1 MMAEIVELKNMKSSS
16 GSILKKKYLQ
26 TQNAE
31 KIKKY
36 TTEATKLLDGF
47 EKDLENLI
55 EKGKPPVATRN
66 PSQSTGGILV
76 NNSELE
82 SMLKDF
88 LFNVIL
94 GEEAD
99 KRDLKIDF
107 QATPIGMDA
116 KTHQPV
122 LGIVIACT
130 FK

>member
-1 MMAEIVELKNMKSSS
+1 MADIVEFDNAKRSS
-16 GSILKKKYLQ
+16 GSTLKAKYLA
-26 TQNAE
+26 TQDKE
-31 KIKKY
+31 KIDKY
-36 TTEATKLLDGF
+36 TKEATKLLDEF
-47 EKDLENLI
+47 EKDLDSLI
-55 EKGKPPVATRN
+55 EKGKAPVATRN

>member
-1 MMAEIVELKNMKSSS
+1 MADIVELDNAKRSS
-16 GSILKKKYLQ
+16 GSTLKAKYLA
-26 TQNAE
+26 TQDKE
-31 KIKKY
+31 KIDKY
-36 TTEATKLLDGF
+36 TKEATKLLDEF
-47 EKDLENLI
+47 EKDLDNLI
-55 EKGKPPVATRN
+55 EKGKAPVATRN

-94 GEEAD
+94 GDEAD

>member
-1 MMAEIVELKNMKSSS
+1 MADIVEFNNAKKSS
-16 GSILKKKYLQ
+16 GSTLKAKYLA
-26 TQNAE
+26 TQDKE
-31 KIKKY
+31 KIDKY
-36 TTEATKLLDGF
+36 TKEATKLLDEF
-47 EKDLENLI
+47 EKDLDSLI
-55 EKGKPPVATRN
+55 EKGKAPVATRN
-66 PSQSTGGILV
+66 PSQSTSGILV

-99 KRDLKIDF
+99 KRDLKVDF

>member
-1 MMAEIVELKNMKSSS
+1 MADIVEFNNAKRSS
-16 GSILKKKYLQ
+16 GSTLKAKYLA
-26 TQNAE
+26 TQDKE
-31 KIKKY
+31 KIDKY
-36 TTEATKLLDGF
+36 TKEATKLLDEF
-47 EKDLENLI
+47 EKDLDNLI
-55 EKGKPPVATRN
+55 EKGKAPVATRN

-99 KRDLKIDF
+99 RRDLKIDF

>member
-1 MMAEIVELKNMKSSS
+1 MADIVEFNNAKRSS
-16 GSILKKKYLQ
+16 GSTLKAKYLATQDKKK
-26 TQNAE
+26 
-31 KIKKY
+31 IDKY
-36 TTEATKLLDGF
+36 TKEATKLLDEF
-47 EKDLENLI
+47 EKDLDSLI
-55 EKGKPPVATRN
+55 EKGKAPVATRN

>member
-1 MMAEIVELKNMKSSS
+1 MADIVEFNNAKRSS
-16 GSILKKKYLQ
+16 GSTLKAKYLA
-26 TQNAE
+26 TQDKE
-31 KIKKY
+31 KIYKY
-36 TTEATKLLDGF
+36 TKEATKLLDEF
-47 EKDLENLI
+47 EKDLDNLI
-55 EKGKPPVATRN
+55 EKGKAPVATRN

>member
-1 MMAEIVELKNMKSSS
+1 MADIVEFNNAKRSS
-16 GSILKKKYLQ
+16 GSTLKAKYLA
-26 TQNAE
+26 TQDKE
-31 KIKKY
+31 KIDKY
-36 TTEATKLLDGF
+36 TKEATKLLDEF
-47 EKDLENLI
+47 EKDLDSLI
-55 EKGKPPVATRN
+55 EKGKAPVATRN

-107 QATPIGMDA
+107 QATPIGIDA

>member
-1 MMAEIVELKNMKSSS
+1 MADIVEFNNAKRSS
-16 GSILKKKYLQ
+16 GSTLKAKYLA
-26 TQNAE
+26 TQDKE
-31 KIKKY
+31 KIYKY
-36 TTEATKLLDGF
+36 TKEATKLLDEF
-47 EKDLENLI
+47 EKDLDSLI
-55 EKGKPPVATRN
+55 EKGKAPVATRN

>member
-1 MMAEIVELKNMKSSS
+1 MADIVEFNNAKRSS
-16 GSILKKKYLQ
+16 GSTLKAKYLA
-26 TQNAE
+26 TQDKE
-31 KIKKY
+31 KIDKY
-36 TTEATKLLDGF
+36 TKEATKLLDEF
-47 EKDLENLI
+47 EKDLDSLI
-55 EKGKPPVATRN
+55 EKGKAPVATRN
-66 PSQSTGGILV
+66 PSQSTSGILV

-82 SMLKDF
+82 SMFKDF

-107 QATPIGMDA
+107 QATPIGMDT

>member
-1 MMAEIVELKNMKSSS
+1 MADIVKFNNAKRSS
-16 GSILKKKYLQ
+16 GSTLKAKYLA
-26 TQNAE
+26 TQDKE
-31 KIKKY
+31 KIDKY
-36 TTEATKLLDGF
+36 TKEATKLLDEF
-47 EKDLENLI
+47 EKDLDNLI
-55 EKGKPPVATRN
+55 EKGKAPVATRN

>member
-1 MMAEIVELKNMKSSS
+1 MADIVEFNNAKRSS
-16 GSILKKKYLQ
+16 GSTLKAKYLA
-26 TQNAE
+26 TQDKE
-31 KIKKY
+31 KIDKY
-36 TTEATKLLDGF
+36 TKEATKLLDEF
-47 EKDLENLI
+47 EKDLDSLI
-55 EKGKPPVATRN
+55 EKGKAPVATRN

-107 QATPIGMDA
+107 QATPIGMDT

>member
-1 MMAEIVELKNMKSSS
+1 MADIVEFNNAKRSS
-16 GSILKKKYLQ
+16 GSTLKAKYLA
-26 TQNAE
+26 TQDKE
-31 KIKKY
+31 KIDKY
-36 TTEATKLLDGF
+36 TKEATKLLDEF
-47 EKDLENLI
+47 EKDLDILI
-55 EKGKPPVATRN
+55 EKGKAPVATRN
-66 PSQSTGGILV
+66 PSQSTSGILV

-88 LFNVIL
+88 LFSVIL

-116 KTHQPV
+116 KTHQPM

>member
-1 MMAEIVELKNMKSSS
+1 MADIVEFNNAKRSS
-16 GSILKKKYLQ
+16 GSTLKAKYLA
-26 TQNAE
+26 TQDKE
-31 KIKKY
+31 KIDKY
-36 TTEATKLLDGF
+36 TKEATKLLDEF
-47 EKDLENLI
+47 EKDLDSLI
-55 EKGKPPVATRN
+55 EKGKATVATRN
-66 PSQSTGGILV
+66 PSQSTSGILV

>member
-1 MMAEIVELKNMKSSS
+1 MADIVEFNNAKRSS
-16 GSILKKKYLQ
+16 GSTLKAKYLA
-26 TQNAE
+26 TQDKE
-31 KIKKY
+31 KIDKY
-36 TTEATKLLDGF
+36 TKEATKLLDKF
-47 EKDLENLI
+47 EKDLDSLI
-55 EKGKPPVATRN
+55 EKGKAPVATRN
-66 PSQSTGGILV
+66 PSQSTSGILV

>member
-1 MMAEIVELKNMKSSS
+1 MADIVEFNNAKRSS
-16 GSILKKKYLQ
+16 GSTLKAKYLA
-26 TQNAE
+26 TQDKE
-31 KIKKY
+31 KIDKY
-36 TTEATKLLDGF
+36 TKEATKLLDEF
-47 EKDLENLI
+47 EKDLDSLI
-55 EKGKPPVATRN
+55 EKGKAPVATRN

>member
-1 MMAEIVELKNMKSSS
+1 MADIVEFNNAKRSS
-16 GSILKKKYLQ
+16 GSTLKAKYLA
-26 TQNAE
+26 TQDKE
-31 KIKKY
+31 KIDKY
-36 TTEATKLLDGF
+36 TKEATKLLDEF
-47 EKDLENLI
+47 EKDLDNLI
-55 EKGKPPVATRN
+55 EKGKAPVATRN

-116 KTHQPV
+116 KRHQPV

>member
-1 MMAEIVELKNMKSSS
+1 MADIVEFNNAKRSS
-16 GSILKKKYLQ
+16 GSTLKAKYLA
-26 TQNAE
+26 TQDKE
-31 KIKKY
+31 KIDKY
-36 TTEATKLLDGF
+36 TKEATKLLDEF
-47 EKDLENLI
+47 EKDLDSLI
-55 EKGKPPVATRN
+55 EKGKAPVATRN
-66 PSQSTGGILV
+66 PSQSTSGILV

-116 KTHQPV
+116 KTHQPM

>member
-1 MMAEIVELKNMKSSS
+1 MADIVEFNNAKRSS
-16 GSILKKKYLQ
+16 GSTLKAKYLA
-26 TQNAE
+26 TQDKE
-31 KIKKY
+31 KIDKY
-36 TTEATKLLDGF
+36 TKEATKLLDEF
-47 EKDLENLI
+47 EKDLDNLI
-55 EKGKPPVATRN
+55 EKGKAPVTTRN

>member
-1 MMAEIVELKNMKSSS
+1 MADIVEFNNSKRSS
-16 GSILKKKYLQ
+16 GSTLKAKYLA
-26 TQNAE
+26 TQDKE
-31 KIKKY
+31 KIDKY
-36 TTEATKLLDGF
+36 TKEATKLLDEF
-47 EKDLENLI
+47 EKDLDSLI
-55 EKGKPPVATRN
+55 EKGKAPVATRN
-66 PSQSTGGILV
+66 PSQSTSGILV

>member
-1 MMAEIVELKNMKSSS
+1 MADIVEFNNAKRSS
-16 GSILKKKYLQ
+16 GSTLKAKYLA
-26 TQNAE
+26 TQDKE
-31 KIKKY
+31 KIGKY
-36 TTEATKLLDGF
+36 TKEATKLLDEF
-47 EKDLENLI
+47 EKDLDSLI
-55 EKGKPPVATRN
+55 EKGKAPVATRN

>member
-1 MMAEIVELKNMKSSS
+1 MADIVEFNNAKRSS
-16 GSILKKKYLQ
+16 GSTLKAKYLA
-26 TQNAE
+26 TQDKE
-31 KIKKY
+31 KIDKY
-36 TTEATKLLDGF
+36 TKEATKLLDEF
-47 EKDLENLI
+47 EKDLDSLI
-55 EKGKPPVATRN
+55 EKGKAPVATRN
-66 PSQSTGGILV
+66 PSQSTSGILV

-99 KRDLKIDF
+99 KRDLKVDF

-116 KTHQPV
+116 KTHQPM

>member
-1 MMAEIVELKNMKSSS
+1 MADIVEFNNAKRSS
-16 GSILKKKYLQ
+16 GSTLKAKYLA
-26 TQNAE
+26 TQDKE
-31 KIKKY
+31 KIDKY
-36 TTEATKLLDGF
+36 TKEATKLLDEF
-47 EKDLENLI
+47 EKDLDNLI
-55 EKGKPPVATRN
+55 EKGKAPVATRN

>member
-1 MMAEIVELKNMKSSS
+1 MADIVEFNNAKRSS
-16 GSILKKKYLQ
+16 GSTLKAKYLA
-26 TQNAE
+26 TQDKE
-31 KIKKY
+31 KIDKY
-36 TTEATKLLDGF
+36 TKEATKLLDEF
-47 EKDLENLI
+47 EKDLDSLI
-55 EKGKPPVATRN
+55 EKGKAPVATRN

-116 KTHQPV
+116 KTHQPM

>member
-1 MMAEIVELKNMKSSS
+1 MADIVEFNNAKRSS
-16 GSILKKKYLQ
+16 GSILKAKYLA
-26 TQNAE
+26 TQDKE
-31 KIKKY
+31 KIYKY
-36 TTEATKLLDGF
+36 TKEATKLLDEF
-47 EKDLENLI
+47 EKDLDSLI
-55 EKGKPPVATRN
+55 EKGKAPVATRN

-88 LFNVIL
+88 LFTVIL

>member
-1 MMAEIVELKNMKSSS
+1 MADIVEFNNAKRSS
-16 GSILKKKYLQ
+16 GSTLKEKYLA
-26 TQNAE
+26 TQDKE
-31 KIKKY
+31 KIDKY
-36 TTEATKLLDGF
+36 TKEATKLLDEF
-47 EKDLENLI
+47 EKDLDNLI
-55 EKGKPPVATRN
+55 EKGKAPVATRN

>member
-1 MMAEIVELKNMKSSS
+1 MADIVEFNNAKRSS
-16 GSILKKKYLQ
+16 GSTLKAKYLA
-26 TQNAE
+26 TQDKE
-31 KIKKY
+31 KIDKY
-36 TTEATKLLDGF
+36 TKEATKLLDEF
-47 EKDLENLI
+47 EKDLDSLI
-55 EKGKPPVATRN
+55 EKGKAPVATRN
-66 PSQSTGGILV
+66 PSQSTSGILV

-107 QATPIGMDA
+107 QATPIGMDT

>member
-1 MMAEIVELKNMKSSS
+1 MADIVEFNNAKRSS
-16 GSILKKKYLQ
+16 GSTLKAKYLA
-26 TQNAE
+26 TQDKE
-31 KIKKY
+31 KIYKY
-36 TTEATKLLDGF
+36 TKEATKLLDEF
-47 EKDLENLI
+47 EKDLDSLI
-55 EKGKPPVATRN
+55 EKGKAPVATRN

-122 LGIVIACT
+122 H
-130 FK
+130 